1 MTEHNGQFDDLERQ
15 MSDGFRADLKALFE
29 PAGSV
34 PPQVDE
40 AILGQARRHFARPRR
55 HFARPRRLVIR
66 LRWAAGIAAAAAL
79 IAIAVVLYNAGV
91 PTTYQSAESQL
102 NGHLTAQRISPEM
115 PAALPAAGAE
125 GRADVD
131 SNGRVDILDA
141 FRLARHI
148 EARGRIE
155 ARWDLNGD
163 GRIDRDDVDLVA
175 FAAVRLE
182 KGV

>member
-1 MTEHNGQFDDLERQ
+1 MTEHNGQFDDLERHV
-15 MSDGFRADLKALFE
+15 SDGFRSDLKALFE
-29 PAGSV
+29 PTGSV
-34 PPQVDE
+34 PPQVDK
-40 AILGQARRHFARPRR
+40 AILGLARR

-66 LRWAAGIAAAAAL
+66 LRWAAGIAAAAAVV
-79 IAIAVVLYNAGV
+79 AVGVVLYNASG
-91 PTTYQSAESQL
+91 PTVYQPAESQL
-102 NGHLTAQRISPEM
+102 NGHITAQRISPEM
-115 PAALPAAGAE
+115 PAAPAVRAE

-148 EARGRIE
+148 ESRGRIE

-163 GRIDRDDVDLVA
+163 GRIDRDDVDLIA

>member
-1 MTEHNGQFDDLERQ
+1 MTKHDRQLDDLERQ
-15 MSDGFRADLKALFE
+15 ISDRFRADLHALLE

-40 AILGQARRHFARPRR
+40 AILGQAHR
-55 HFARPRRLVIR
+55 HFARPRRLVIC
-66 LRWAAGIAAAAAL
+66 LRWAAGIAAAAAV
-79 IAIAVVLYNAGV
+79 IAIGVVLYNAGV
-91 PTTYQSAESQL
+91 PTVYQPAESQL
-102 NGHLTAQRISPEM
+102 NGHVTAQRISPEM
-115 PAALPAAGAE
+115 PAALPDAGAG

-148 EARGRIE
+148 ESRGRIE

-163 GRIDRDDVDLVA
+163 GRIDRQDVDLVA
-175 FAAVRLE
+175 FAAVRLD